1 MLYITGVSY
10 EEKGKW
16 VYLLVTL
23 GTYTG
28 YVAVILSRAA
38 GGPVTDVAYVWPMV
52 WTIGIAIAASI
63 VLRILVEIA
72 KPSDSYKIDTRDKEI
87 ERFGEHIAGVILG
100 VAMIVPL
107 GLAMTEAKY
116 FWIANAIYLALVV
129 STSTGTLVKLVRYRR
144 GM

>member
-1 MLYITGVSY
+1 MSY

-16 VYLLVTL
+16 VSLLVTL

-28 YVAVILSRAA
+28 YVVFILNRAA
-38 GGPVTDVAYVWPMV
+38 GGPVADVAYVWPMV
-52 WTIGIAIAASI
+52 WSIGIAIAATI

-87 ERFGEHIAGVILG
+87 NRFGEHVAGIVLG
-100 VAMIVPL
+100 AAMILPL
-107 GLAMTEAKY
+107 GLAMSEAEY

-129 STSTGTLVKLVRYRR
+129 STATGTVVKLIGYRR